1 MSTPVTFA
9 LLGSGGIARAWA
21 RALAEVPHATL
32 VGCWDPDRA
41 AAEAFAAEFHCA
53 TYPAEQALLDDDQ
66 VEAVIVCSPNPW
78 HCPQTVAA
86 AQAHKHVLT
95 EKPMA
100 LIVENCDRM
109 IATCEQAGV
118 LLMVG
123 QALRFYPPFDRA
135 LQMARAG
142 ELGRVLGADLTRMGT
157 SGPLERPRTWRDDE
171 SLTGGWLL
179 ELNVHE
185 VDFLQTLLGLPES
198 VCALRSNLLK
208 PATESGYDLLNLV
221 ALCPEGRQGHLLAG
235 EIAQGEGMTR
245 YVVFGEEATLRWD
258 AWSPKLTITR
268 PGSTAVQVVEWEP
281 QYSPMGYQLDGFR
294 AAIRGE
300 GPVPV
305 TGEDGRAAIATCARI
320 RQSWETGQPA

>member
-21 RALAEVPHATL
+21 RAIDEVPHASL
-32 VGCWDPDRA
+32 VGTWDPLPA
-41 AAEAFAAEFHCA
+41 AAEALATEFHCA
-53 TYPAEQALLDDDQ
+53 TYASEEMLLEDGQ
-66 VEAVIVCSPNPW
+66 VEAVIIGSPNPW
-78 HCPQTVAA
+78 HCPQTLAA
-86 AQAHKHVLT
+86 AAAHKHVLT

-100 LIVENCDRM
+100 LTVKDCNRM
-109 IATCEQAGV
+109 IAACAQAGV

-142 ELGRVLGADLTRMGT
+142 ELGRVLGVDLIRMGT
-157 SGPLERPRTWRDDE
+157 PGPLERPHTWRDDE
-171 SLTGGWLL
+171 ALTGGWLL

-185 VDFLQTLLGLPES
+185 VDFLQTLLGIPES
-198 VCALRSNLLK
+198 VYAFRSNLLK
-208 PATESGYDLLNLV
+208 PATETGYDLLNLV
-221 ALCPEGRQGHLLAG
+221 ARCPEGRQGHLLAG
-235 EIAQGEGMTR
+235 EVAQGEGMTR

-268 PGSTAVQVVEWEP
+268 PGSTAAEVVEWEP
-281 QYSPMGYQLDGFR
+281 KYGPMGYQLDGFR

-305 TGEDGRAAIATCARI
+305 TGEEGRAAIETCARI
-320 RQSWETGQPA
+320 RKSWETGQAA